1 VATRDIVAEAAGSDA
16 PRALTTRRTRSDQVY
31 RGISL
36 GAGFLTFLILFLIG
50 LFLLVKAVPALRQ
63 QGVSFFTTQVWH
75 PSDVAAQSHFGIA
88 SLVVGT
94 VEVALVAL
102 VVAIPLSIAA
112 ALFITEFA
120 PRRLRRPLT
129 SLVDLLAAIPSIIYG
144 IWGFFF
150 LQNHAIGISRWF
162 ADHLGFIPIFRVD
175 RPLFA
180 GSPFMAGLV
189 VSLMVVPI
197 TTSVIREVF
206 SQAPPGEKEA
216 ALALGGTR
224 WGMIRTVVLP
234 FGKGGIIGGSMLGLG
249 RALGETIAV
258 AIILAPGF
266 VISAHL
272 LESGSANTIAA
283 HIALR
288 FGEPGGAVGLS
299 GLLAAG
305 LALFVLTL
313 VVNTLASVIVARSR
327 SGKGVEI

>member
-1 VATRDIVAEAAGSDA
+1 VATREIEAGADA
-16 PRALTTRRTRSDQVY
+16 PRVLHVERTRADRVY
-31 RGISL
+31 RGMSL

-50 LFLLVKAVPALRQ
+50 LFLFTKSLPAVQQ
-63 QGVSFFTTQVWH
+63 QGLKFLTTRAWT
-75 PSDVAAQSHFGIA
+75 PSDIASQSHFGIA
-88 SLVVGT
+88 ALLIGT
-94 VEVALVAL
+94 VEVAIIAL
-102 VVAIPLSIAA
+102 VVAIPLSIAG

-120 PRRLRRPLT
+120 PRNLRRGLT

-162 ADHLGFIPIFRVD
+162 ADHLGFIPIFKVD

-189 VSLMVVPI
+189 VSLMVLPI
-197 TTSVIREVF
+197 TTSVVREVF

-258 AIILAPGF
+258 AIILSPNF
-266 VISAHL
+266 VISPHI
-272 LESGSANTIAA
+272 LESGSASTIAA

-288 FGEPGGAVGLS
+288 FGDPGGAVGLS
-299 GLLAAG
+299 GLMAAG
-305 LALFVLTL
+305 LALFLLTL
-313 VVNTLASVIVARSR
+313 VVNTLASMVVARSR